1 MVSGLPGSRYEVA
14 AAASDA
20 SFGGP
25 GAAQLSAQVAAIGT
39 MDLRVTMR
47 TLGSLQG
54 TLVVT
59 EGALPGSVQLS
70 LGEAEPRS
78 VAVSGG
84 RFVVQDLAPGRT
96 TLALRADGFVPLR
109 RDLTILSDQPSELG
123 ELLLRRGPSVRG
135 AVLDSGG
142 SPVPAAHVVA
152 SARIVGD
159 ASDLHASTL
168 GWEAYTDERGEFQL
182 EGLPATSVF
191 VMAAHPARS
200 RSALQSVSAGN
211 ADSGPIHLTVG
222 LGSRLRGVVTRGA
235 QPLQGVA
242 VAAAYLTEGR
252 DALALGVTSDAEGRY
267 ELPELPFGKYLVSA
281 YAQVGAD
288 SKSAPIQTVDLST
301 KAADTTVDIQFASDA
316 GKLTLLA
323 VPGRSVAVQLSGPE
337 LHELRV
343 VGESSVLENIS
354 AGSYQLCVGGS
365 RCMPVHLKQGEEQ
378 TVQLALLLTETN
390 P

>member
-152 SARIVGD
+152 SA
-159 ASDLHASTL
+159 
-168 GWEAYTDERGEFQL
+168 
-182 EGLPATSVF
+182 
-191 VMAAHPARS
+191 
-200 RSALQSVSAGN
+200 
-211 ADSGPIHLTVG
+211 
-222 LGSRLRGVVTRGA
+222 
-235 QPLQGVA
+235 
-242 VAAAYLTEGR
+242 
-252 DALALGVTSDAEGRY
+252 
-267 ELPELPFGKYLVSA
+267 
-281 YAQVGAD
+281 
-288 SKSAPIQTVDLST
+288 
-301 KAADTTVDIQFASDA
+301 
-316 GKLTLLA
+316 
-323 VPGRSVAVQLSGPE
+323 
-337 LHELRV
+337 
-343 VGESSVLENIS
+343 
-354 AGSYQLCVGGS
+354 
-365 RCMPVHLKQGEEQ
+365 
-378 TVQLALLLTETN
+378 
-390 P
+390 